1 MHAYIHTYI
10 HNHARPPHTPYMYY
24 VYIYIYINICIYL
37 YTHMYLYVYIFI
49 NTHLDSDTYMYAC
62 MCGQIGICSV
72 KTITVSDAFSVPIY
86 VLSPYT
92 YIYTQAHTHLFTCSL
107 HFQLVF
113 RLSEMVSREA
123 SKGFFHLGGEYIM
136 GGLADGLSPLVAF
149 CDACSEKGGMFLV

>member
-1 MHAYIHTYI
+1 
-10 HNHARPPHTPYMYY
+10 
-24 VYIYIYINICIYL
+24 
-37 YTHMYLYVYIFI
+37 MYLYVYIFI
-49 NTHLDSDTYMYAC
+49 NTHLDTYMYAC

-72 KTITVSDAFSVPIY
+72 KTITVSDAFSAPIY